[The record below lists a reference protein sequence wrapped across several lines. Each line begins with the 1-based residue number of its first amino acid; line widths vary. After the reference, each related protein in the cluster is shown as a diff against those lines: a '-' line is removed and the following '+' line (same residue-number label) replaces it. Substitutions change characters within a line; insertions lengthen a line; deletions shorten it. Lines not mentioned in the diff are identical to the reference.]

1 MTREQIFDHNIIHT
15 GPRAGI
21 NQNDGCVLF
30 FNAFP
35 SSVGMSQKSKGKEKE
50 RMAKI
55 LKRNESRPRLSVRV
69 LTPYH
74 CIVCFLLLLLLHFII
89 IIGIFINIYL

>member
-1 MTREQIFDHNIIHT
+1 MITISSTLDLELESIKMTGVYYFSTLSLPLLVCLYKR
-15 GPRAGI
+15 
-21 NQNDGCVLF
+21 
-30 FNAFP
+30 
-35 SSVGMSQKSKGKEKE
+35 KGKEKE

-69 LTPYH
+69 LTLFH
-74 CIVCFLLLLLLHFII
+74 CIICFLLLLLLLHFII